1 MVSCFWRAKQKQ
13 KQQSNLVA
21 LTLQSTAILDS
32 ARIGFVHIN
41 MGVCCGWG
49 GGSRLV
55 QLLGPSR
62 ALDLLS
68 SGRLVGATEAEQL
81 GLSNGTIELGSEV
94 GLKPLDAAMEFLRL
108 HTVGAKET
116 YAALKTMLNSAR
128 TLPLVDSLKVEAQLF
143 ASTWGKQPHINALN
157 RNLKHNSAEHGQNS
171 PFFRAKK

>member
-1 MVSCFWRAKQKQ
+1 MTILVLILFLCFLSATKPTKG
-13 KQQSNLVA
+13 
-21 LTLQSTAILDS
+21 S

-68 SGRLVGATEAEQL
+68 SGRLVDADEAKQM
-81 GLSNGTIELGSEV
+81 GLSNGTIQLADSPTSGAGAAAGGGGKGARQPVDE
-94 GLKPLDAAMEFLRL
+94 AMEFLRA

-128 TLPLVDSLKVEAQLF
+128 TLPLADSLKVEAQLF
-143 ASTWGKQPHINALN
+143 ASTWGREPHIRALN
-157 RNLKHNSAEHGQNS
+157 GNLKHNS
-171 PFFRAKK
+171 P